1 VTSKDERDRGAVADD
16 PATQPP
22 GPDAGP
28 DKPSQLSKRS
38 WLNAIKNSFKEFS
51 KDNATDWAAALT
63 YYGVL
68 SIFPGILVLVSLVG
82 VLGEGPIDRLQDDL
96 LGAAPDNV
104 RTILDDAI
112 DRLQESQ
119 NAGLAAIIGLLAAFW
134 AASGYIGAFMRA
146 SNAMYDVP
154 EGRPFWKTIPLRL
167 GITALVGTLLI
178 VSAAIVVLSGPLAE
192 RVGDLIGL
200 GSAAVTTWDI
210 VKWPVLVF
218 LVSLMV
224 AVLYYVSPNARR
236 AGFRWVTPGSFL
248 AVVLW
253 IAASAGFAF
262 YVANFASYN
271 ETYGTVAGV
280 IVFLVWLWITNN
292 AILFGAE
299 LDAELERQRA
309 ISAGYEDGR
318 EPFLQLRDDR
328 KVKADERDR
337 EPA

>member
-1 VTSKDERDRGAVADD
+1 MTSKKQRDDGATSDQ

-22 GPDAGP
+22 SPDAGP
-28 DKPSQLSKRS
+28 DKPSQLPKRA
-38 WLNAIKNSFKEFS
+38 WFAAIKNSVKEFS

-82 VLGEGPIDRLQDDL
+82 VVGEGPINTVKEDL
-96 LGAAPDNV
+96 LGAAPANV
-104 RTILDDAI
+104 RDILEPAI
-112 DRLQESQ
+112 ERLQQ
-119 NAGLAAIIGLLAAFW
+119 NQTAGLAAIIGLLTAFW

-167 GITALVGTLLI
+167 GITALVGALLI
-178 VSAAIVVLSGPLAE
+178 VSAAIVVVTGPVAE
-192 RVGDLIGL
+192 WVGDRIGL
-200 GSAAVTTWDI
+200 GSAAVTTWNI
-210 VKWPVLVF
+210 LKWPVLVI
-218 LVSLMV
+218 LVSLMI

-248 AVVLW
+248 AVLLW
-253 IAASAGFAF
+253 IVASAGFAV
-262 YVANFASYN
+262 YAANFASYG
-271 ETYGTVAGV
+271 ETYGTIAGV

-328 KVKADERDR
+328 KVKSDERDR